1 MIGYKIQVE
10 IFTKMKRV
18 RPGFGHTL
26 CFEFSKQN
34 LLNPILGWI
43 ARMGPCHVAGHV
55 GRGGSLGSLDGT
67 GIVGSSGIARGSSRF
82 HCFLFF
88 WVCCAGCRGHCF
100 LFGSLS
106 PRAPDVYA
114 LVCALMDTELLKP
127 GDPLFILVISLYV
140 F

>member
-1 MIGYKIQVE
+1 
-10 IFTKMKRV
+10 
-18 RPGFGHTL
+18 
-26 CFEFSKQN
+26 
-34 LLNPILGWI
+34 
-43 ARMGPCHVAGHV
+43 MGPCHVAGHV
-55 GRGGSLGSLDGT
+55 GRGGSLGSIGT
-67 GIVGSSGIARGSSRF
+67 GDLWFSGVGARGSSRF
-82 HCFLFF
+82 HFFLVFL
-88 WVCCAGCRGHCF
+88 VSCAGCRGHCF

>member
-1 MIGYKIQVE
+1 
-10 IFTKMKRV
+10 
-18 RPGFGHTL
+18 
-26 CFEFSKQN
+26 
-34 LLNPILGWI
+34 
-43 ARMGPCHVAGHV
+43 MGPCHVAGHV

-82 HCFLFF
+82 HCLSFFL
-88 WVCCAGCRGHCF
+88 VSCAGCIGHCF

-106 PRAPDVYA
+106 PPAADDYA
-114 LVCALMDTELLKP
+114 LVRAWVDTELLKS